1 MVLLREDT
9 AGGVTGTGGWSG
21 GGWNLFGDAAPTEE
35 EDTSEEPITA
45 DDIEELWKKIKPLWP
60 LVLVPLVEL
69 IKKNYKT
76 GKVNELPW
84 ESIARITA
92 PILAPIALSI
102 AWILLTKID
111 KRIDWLSNI
120 IAVAEVIPT
129 VDLNLP
135 QGVVLGSLYASADD
149 VQKILTAIIE
159 AGENLAGITADVVPD
174 IPPGGDILTDIIN
187 LFRPST
193 WESVREFGK

>member
-1 MVLLREDT
+1 MGEV
-9 AGGVTGTGGWSG
+9 GHF
-21 GGWNLFGDAAPTEE
+21 FGNNATTKE

-111 KRIDWLSNI
+111 KKN
-120 IAVAEVIPT
+120 
-129 VDLNLP
+129 
-135 QGVVLGSLYASADD
+135 
-149 VQKILTAIIE
+149 
-159 AGENLAGITADVVPD
+159 
-174 IPPGGDILTDIIN
+174 
-187 LFRPST
+187 
-193 WESVREFGK
+193 

>member
-1 MVLLREDT
+1 MVLTTEDF
-9 AGGVTGTGGWSG
+9 GGGGGWS
-21 GGWNLFGDAAPTEE
+21 LFGNNATTNE

-45 DDIEELWKKIKPLWP
+45 NDIEELWKKIKPLWP
-60 LVLVPLVEL
+60 LALVPLVEL
-69 IKKNYKT
+69 IKKNYKNN
-76 GKVNELPW
+76 KAEELPW
-84 ESIARITA
+84 ESIARIAA
-92 PILAPIALSI
+92 PILSPIVLSI

-135 QGVVLGSLYASADD
+135 QGVVLGSLYASAED
-149 VQKILTAIIE
+149 VQKILTAIVE